1 MLLIVVLLMTSLYI
15 SLDYRKDFSRYL
27 DVFVLDVYLD
37 CIYYLDDNVC
47 LNQNKFIN
55 KVDLL
60 IYSYHQNFISKEIE
74 VNYYFKDIIVQID
87 INYSFFLPY
96 QIIKEVGL
104 YEK

>member
-47 LNQNKFIN
+47 LNQNKFIK

-87 INYSFFLPY
+87 INYSFFFPY